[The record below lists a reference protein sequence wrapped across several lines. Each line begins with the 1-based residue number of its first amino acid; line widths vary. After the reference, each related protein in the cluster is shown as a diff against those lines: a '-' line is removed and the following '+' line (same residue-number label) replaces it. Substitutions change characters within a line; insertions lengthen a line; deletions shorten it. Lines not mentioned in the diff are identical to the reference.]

1 MSPVSGSA
9 ITIADDG
16 ITIEAELL
24 APELGLPSN
33 IVRPLQAVHRGLQH
47 IGDSHVILIKL
58 NSRVPSSPRSALG
71 KADPSKLAGLE
82 KKKYAGLSVQRLYS
96 IKTPIRIELKY

>member
-82 KKKYAGLSVQRLYS
+82 KKKVRRFIRPEALLY
-96 IKTPIRIELKY
+96 